1 MNWTIECGWAL
12 LRALAV
18 AALAL
23 GAGALFCP
31 LLRSAHGRLR
41 MAAWVLLAVPWL
53 TPIPVVGY
61 AYANCALSLIHHPT
75 LNFLLYHLILCMRLA
90 PVAALTLTFAPS
102 QMSDAAL
109 HCHRLLGARGGS
121 PRPSAPRTARREPLG
136 RTTRSTTAT
145 AIAGRVGH
153 ALFRLRAAARP
164 AGVAFCLV
172 FLLAFAEFEL
182 ATLMNVRTWTV
193 KLFDAHVGGV
203 PISESLQRIA
213 LPAALEAL
221 VLLGGYLLLAG
232 ARGAETRP
240 RAAKRSGW
248 TWMGA
253 GFLAASLLVVTLIP
267 FSLVAKDAV
276 VGLPALVGS
285 FAIGH
290 ELFVSVCFGI
300 AAAALAWCASNPQSQ
315 VRTAHRAIR
324 IPQWFLSLPGLTGA
338 LVLSLAVLGLF
349 QQPPLRGLYDTPV
362 PLLVGLTF
370 LLLPFALIM
379 RLLFRAHASGS
390 GLFAAEMLRSSV
402 REPVRARGAQLARFI
417 RTRGRFWALFLLF
430 SLAYFDLTASSILAP
445 VGTAPAFV
453 RLYNLMHY
461 GRSALLSAMVLVAFA
476 LPLLLLAAA
485 GAGRALYLRMAGDA

>member
-1 MNWTIECGWAL
+1 MNWTLECGWAL

-23 GAGALFCP
+23 GAGALLCP

-41 MAAWVLLAVPWL
+41 MAAWVLLPIPWL
-53 TPIPVVGY
+53 TPIPMVGY
-61 AYANCALSLIHHPT
+61 AYANCALSLVHHPV

-90 PVAALTLTFAPS
+90 PVAALVLHFAPS

-109 HCHRLLGARGGS
+109 HCHRLLTARGG
-121 PRPSAPRTARREPLG
+121 
-136 RTTRSTTAT
+136 
-145 AIAGRVGH
+145 RVRH
-153 ALFRLRAAARP
+153 WLFQLRAAARP

-193 KLFDAHVGGV
+193 RLFDAHVGGV

-213 LPAALEAL
+213 LPATLEAL
-221 VLLGGYLLLAG
+221 VLLGGYILLAG
-232 ARGAETRP
+232 ARAAETQP
-240 RAAKRSGW
+240 RAARRNGW
-248 TWMGA
+248 TWIGA
-253 GFLAASLLVVTLIP
+253 GFLAASLLVVAVIP

-276 VGLPALVGS
+276 AGLPALFRS

-290 ELFVSVCFGI
+290 ELFVSVCFGV
-300 AAAALAWCASNPQSQ
+300 AAAGLAWMASRMQNMVKRVSCPARLPSNQKSVISNQKSQ
-315 VRTAHRAIR
+315 IVHDFSALIA
-324 IPQWFLSLPGLTGA
+324 WLLSLPGLAGA
-338 LVLSLAVLGLF
+338 LVLSLSLLGLF
-349 QQPPLRGLYDTPV
+349 QQPLLRGLYDTPV
-362 PLLVGLTF
+362 PLAIGLTF

-379 RLLFRAHASGS
+379 RRLFRAHSAGS
-390 GLFAAEMLRSSV
+390 GLFAAEMLRGSA
-402 REPVRARGAQLARFI
+402 RETVRARGARLARFI
-417 RTRGRFWALFLLF
+417 RARGRFWALFLLF

-485 GAGRALYLRMAGDA
+485 GAGRALYLRMTGDA